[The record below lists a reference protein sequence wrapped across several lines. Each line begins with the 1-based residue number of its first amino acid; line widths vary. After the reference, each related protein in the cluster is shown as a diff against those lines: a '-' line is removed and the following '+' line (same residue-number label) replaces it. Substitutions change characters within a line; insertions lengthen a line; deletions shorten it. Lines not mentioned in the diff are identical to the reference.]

1 MAQHARILV
10 VALAVLAMPILV
22 MPMLAAAQQPPS
34 PAPARPRKPSNEKT
48 NAAATTPREAADP
61 LAELRRTT
69 AISLVNS
76 LADEARNYRSP
87 TVSARTQARAA
98 DVLWEIDR
106 ERARVLFRRAW
117 DAAENADRE
126 NDRLMDEEK
135 RKQEADRGYYSVRSL
150 PSLRREVLRLAAR
163 RDRALGEE
171 FLATMD
177 EARKQEN
184 KNTATNAAPDTAS
197 NNASTRANPQ
207 EPPPAVAQ
215 RLRLAMQLLEDDDVE
230 RAIQFADTVLNSVN
244 VPAIEFLVRLR
255 HKNPDA
261 ADQRYTA
268 LLARAATD
276 PASDAN
282 TVSMLSS
289 YVFTPSFYITFEPG
303 GGASS
308 SRMGQPPRPEVSAML
323 RNAFFNTAAAILLRP
338 LPPPDQ
344 DKSSAG
350 RAGTYM
356 VIARLTPLFEQ
367 YMPDKVAPLRAQ
379 LAALQPD
386 TSERSRDPRNSAFTR
401 GLVAED
407 PNRDRVQEALDRLP
421 EARTSA
427 ERDEVYF
434 NAAQSAV
441 SHNDPRAR
449 ELADKIEDI
458 DFRKQVRAYID
469 FEMTEKAVRDKNAD
483 EALRLARSGELSPV
497 QRTWATTEAAQL
509 LAKDEPGRA
518 IETLEQALTEAR
530 RIDAASIDRVRALV
544 AIATRLAPLDIA
556 RTWEIMSEAVKA
568 ANSLQ
573 EFTGE
578 DAFLMVRV
586 QSKNSTTISS
596 SSVDSFDLNGI
607 FTTLGKADLA
617 RAVELAKS
625 FTAESPRAVATLSV
639 ARSVLDTK
647 KKVVVVSS
655 Q

>member
-1 MAQHARILV
+1 
-10 VALAVLAMPILV
+10 
-22 MPMLAAAQQPPS
+22 
-34 PAPARPRKPSNEKT
+34 
-48 NAAATTPREAADP
+48 
-61 LAELRRTT
+61 
-69 AISLVNS
+69 
-76 LADEARNYRSP
+76 
-87 TVSARTQARAA
+87 
-98 DVLWEIDR
+98 
-106 ERARVLFRRAW
+106 
-117 DAAENADRE
+117 
-126 NDRLMDEEK
+126 
-135 RKQEADRGYYSVRSL
+135 
-150 PSLRREVLRLAAR
+150 
-163 RDRALGEE
+163 
-171 FLATMD
+171 
-177 EARKQEN
+177 
-184 KNTATNAAPDTAS
+184 
-197 NNASTRANPQ
+197 
-207 EPPPAVAQ
+207 
-215 RLRLAMQLLEDDDVE
+215 
-230 RAIQFADTVLNSVN
+230 
-244 VPAIEFLVRLR
+244 
-255 HKNPDA
+255 
-261 ADQRYTA
+261 
-268 LLARAATD
+268 
-276 PASDAN
+276 
-282 TVSMLSS
+282 
-289 YVFTPSFYITFEPG
+289 
-303 GGASS
+303 
-308 SRMGQPPRPEVSAML
+308 
-323 RNAFFNTAAAILLRP
+323 
-338 LPPPDQ
+338 
-344 DKSSAG
+344 
-350 RAGTYM
+350 
-356 VIARLTPLFEQ
+356 
-367 YMPDKVAPLRAQ
+367 MPDKVAPLRAQ

-483 EALRLARSGELSPV
+483 V